1 MSANRLAA
9 ETSPYLLQHKDNPVQ
24 WWPWGPAALA
34 EAERTGRP
42 ILLSI
47 GYAACHWCHVMAHES
62 FEDAATAAV
71 MNELFV
77 NIKVDREERPEID
90 QLYMSALHA
99 LGEPGG
105 WPLTMFLTPAGAPVW
120 GGTYFPKQSRLGRPA
135 FVEVCREVARI
146 FREEPDTV
154 AGNAAAIREALLTRR
169 VVAGVP
175 AIGRAELDHTASRIV
190 QLFDPINGSTQGA
203 PKFPQAPVLELLW
216 RAGLRTGHTPYFA
229 AVETTLAA
237 MCEGGIWDHLGGG
250 FARYAVDEAWRVPH
264 FEKMLS
270 DNAQLLAL
278 LALADLRTGTGLY
291 RHRAHELVGWLDREM
306 TTPDGAFAASLDAD
320 SEGAEGKFYTWRYD
334 EIVRVLGPEDGA
346 VFASAYNATP
356 TGNWEG
362 TNILYRRGAPPL
374 SDSDRIRL
382 DSWRVK
388 LLDVRS
394 RRPRPGLDDKVLA
407 DWNGLMIAALA
418 DAGAMLDEP
427 GWIER
432 GARAF
437 RAITDAMGRADR
449 LGHAF
454 RAGRLTF
461 PGLAGD
467 YAMMIKAALALAEA
481 TGEPGYLDHA
491 ARWQAALDRH
501 HLAPDGGYFLTADD
515 AEAVVLRLRPTADD
529 ATPNPQ
535 GIIAQNLIRLAVL
548 TGEDRY
554 RSQVDR
560 LIEALAPVAA
570 ANLFAH
576 ASVLNAIDLAI
587 AGAEIVCLGPDRD
600 RFAAAALAL
609 PFLGRIVLRPAD
621 TDALPAGHPA
631 RFATVAGDTVAL
643 VCAGQRCGRPVTTP
657 HAIAGAAAGLL
668 AEAPA

>member
-1 MSANRLAA
+1 MPANRLAA

-34 EAERTGRP
+34 EAERSGRP

-62 FEDAATAAV
+62 FEDDATAAV

-120 GGTYFPKQSRLGRPA
+120 GGTYFPRQARFGRPA
-135 FVEVCREVARI
+135 FVDVCREVARI
-146 FREEPDTV
+146 FRDEPDTI
-154 AGNAAAIREALLTRR
+154 AGNAAALREALLTQR
-169 VVAGVP
+169 VAADAP
-175 AIGRAELDHTASRIV
+175 AIGRAELDHTAARIV
-190 QLFDPINGSTQGA
+190 ELFDPVHGGTKGA
-203 PKFPQAPVLELLW
+203 PKFPQAPVLEALW
-216 RAGLRTGHTPYFA
+216 RAGLRTGQTPFFA

-278 LALADLRTGTGLY
+278 LALADLRTETGLY
-291 RHRAHELVGWLDREM
+291 RHRAHELIGWLDREM

-320 SEGAEGKFYTWRYD
+320 SEGAEGKFYTWSYE

-346 VFASAYNATP
+346 IFAGAYNATP
-356 TGNWEG
+356 AGNWEG
-362 TNILYRRGAPPL
+362 TNILHRRGAATL
-374 SDSDRIRL
+374 ADSDRSRL
-382 DSWRVK
+382 DSWRAA
-388 LLDVRS
+388 LLDARAH
-394 RRPRPGLDDKVLA
+394 RPRPGLDDKILA

-418 DAGAMLDEP
+418 DAGALLGEP
-427 GWIER
+427 GWTER
-432 GARAF
+432 ARRAF
-437 RAITDAMGRADR
+437 HAVTGTLVRGDR

-461 PGLAGD
+461 PGLASD
-467 YAMMIKAALALAEA
+467 YAMMVKAALALAEA
-481 TGEPGYLDHA
+481 TGEPAYLDQA
-491 ARWQAALDRH
+491 VRWQAALDRH
-501 HLAPDGGYFLTADD
+501 HTAPDGGYFLTADD

-535 GIIAQNLIRLAVL
+535 GIIAQNLLRLAVL
-548 TGEDRY
+548 TGDDHY
-554 RSQVDR
+554 RDQASR
-560 LIEALAPVAA
+560 LIDALTPAAA

-587 AGAEIVCLGPDRD
+587 TGAEIVCLGPDRD
-600 RFAAAALAL
+600 RFAAAALGL
-609 PFLGRIVLRPAD
+609 PFLSRIVLRAAD
-621 TDALPAGHPA
+621 ADALPPGHPG
-631 RFATVAGDTVAL
+631 RFAGIAGDTVAL
-643 VCAGQRCGRPVTTP
+643 VCAGQRCGRPVTAP
-657 HAIAGAAAGLL
+657 HHIAAAAAGLL